1 MGACTSNKR
10 EKTIKMNENM
20 MEKSA
25 ILDYNMKETKKDKA
39 NNNQK
44 INSEETENIIQENND
59 KTNIITINQ
68 NINNN
73 TTNNN
78 NLRSQ
83 NNKDKKRN
91 SVNHYLICPECSI
104 RSPHI
109 EKLYYDN
116 KSKDFLV
123 KYTCI
128 CNDSNSPKEIP
139 LINILSNKEPLNNC
153 NIHSNSQLIN
163 YCKTCRRAI
172 CSICKEEQH
181 NNHDLEFDI
190 INKPISK
197 DDANKLLETIK
208 EKEEQFNKEIN
219 QNEEKMETGIDNKIQ
234 KLNQEKIDYK
244 KQLENY
250 KENNQ
255 KTFSFLKNLYSRYI
269 NNFGNKNE
277 NNNNN
282 INNDQIKNNDIMLTN
297 HIHNFAIKNNDISK
311 FNTNLDEI
319 INQYNDKKELQ
330 LNYNYGFPNKNEIP
344 SERDRN
350 NIPQDKD
357 NFDKQKEKGFS
368 CSKILKGHTE
378 KIVAIIELSSGKLA
392 SGSYDKTIRIW
403 DLNNLEKEE
412 MILKEKGRIFCL
424 LEFEKNKILSGTS
437 DNSIILW
444 DIDLPNENNIFN
456 FTGHEL
462 WVNCLVKCNENYF
475 ASASNDTKIKIWD
488 YYNKECITTFTGH
501 IDCVLA
507 LIILKNKNL
516 CSGGAD
522 LTIKLW
528 DWEEKTCL
536 STLKGHE
543 KWVKCLFEL
552 NNGIIL
558 SGSDDNSI
566 KIWEN
571 YINIKTLKKHTHSVR
586 TICQINNN
594 YFASGSFDCTIKI
607 WEINSW
613 KCIQTLVGHN
623 SNIINLISIKNNI
636 NNDNFS
642 DSIASCSND
651 KTIRIWEGII

>member
-1 MGACTSNKR
+1 MGVCTSNKR
-10 EKTIKMNENM
+10 EKPIKMNENI

-25 ILDYNMKETKKDKA
+25 ILDFFMNDQKKDSSE
-39 NNNQK
+39 NNQK
-44 INSEETENIIQENND
+44 INSENTPKNIQESNY
-59 KTNIITINQ
+59 KSEIITKNQ
-68 NINNN
+68 NI
-73 TTNNN
+73 NNN

-83 NNKDKKRN
+83 NNPNRKKN
-91 SVNHYLICPECSI
+91 SVNHYLICPECSE

-128 CNDSNSPKEIP
+128 CNDNNVPKEIP

-153 NIHSNSQLIN
+153 NIHPNNKLIN
-163 YCKTCRRAI
+163 YCKTCKRSI
-172 CSICKEEQH
+172 CFICKEEQH

-208 EKEEQFNKEIN
+208 EKEEQFNIEIN
-219 QNEEKMETGIDNKIQ
+219 ENEEKMENGIDNKIQ
-234 KLNQEKIDYK
+234 KLNQEKINYK

-269 NNFGNKNE
+269 NNFEKKNE
-277 NNNNN
+277 NN
-282 INNDQIKNNDIMLTN
+282 INNVNMNEIKNTDIMLTN
-297 HIHNFAIKNNDISK
+297 HIHNFAIKSNDISK

-319 INQYNDKKELQ
+319 INQYNEQKELK

-344 SERDRN
+344 SERDKN
-350 NIPQDKD
+350 QLSQDNKD
-357 NFDKQKEKGFS
+357 NLDEQKDKGFN

-378 KIVAIIELSSGKLA
+378 KIVSIIELSSGKIA
-392 SGSYDKTIRIW
+392 SGSYDRTIRIW
-403 DLNNLEKEE
+403 DLNNSEKEE
-412 MILKEKGRIFCL
+412 IILEEKGRIFCL
-424 LEFEKNKILSGTS
+424 LEFEENKILSGTS

-444 DIDLPNENNIFN
+444 DIDLPNENYIYN

-475 ASASNDTKIKIWD
+475 ASASNDKKIKIWD
-488 YYNKECITTFTGH
+488 YYNKECLTTLSGH
-501 IDCVLA
+501 FDCVLA
-507 LIILKNKNL
+507 LVLLKKKKL

-522 LTIKLW
+522 LTIKI
-528 DWEEKTCL
+528 WEKKKKICL

-552 NNGIIL
+552 SNGIIL
-558 SGSDDNSI
+558 SGSDDNTI

-586 TICQINNN
+586 TICQINNY

-623 SNIINLISIKNNI
+623 SNIINLISLKYNI
-636 NNDNFS
+636 NNKNNENFS
-642 DSIASCSND
+642 QSIASCSND
-651 KTIRIWEGII
+651 KTIRIWEGVI